1 MNTSVI
7 RHCAAERRPSF
18 AASCAATSLRRAA
31 ALVIALAALTAAPAF
46 ARFGFDAADPVC
58 TTTVGG
64 EYRYLS
70 RLRGADGT
78 EVKARRQGSTFVRGF
93 DFPMD
98 VWTLR
103 PGTNDAVTVYMY
115 GYGDTN
121 SLAAPEGFVLLPADA
136 PGLVEPE
143 RSTSVA
149 INADGSGAVAIYE
162 DEAPKT
168 NAVPSVPADPS
179 VKAVLDEMLRIVKA
193 AQEKMEKDGAIAPA
207 ATEALAALR
216 AVDASAAPEDFRK
229 AFGETLDAVAR
240 MTDITVRLGETAFM
254 NPPAKDMA
262 EIEAATDAAEEAGAK
277 LKKAAA
283 SHGVPW
289 HDIFDEL

>member
-1 MNTSVI
+1 MK
-7 RHCAAERRPSF
+7 HYALLP
-18 AASCAATSLRRAA
+18 LL
-31 ALVIALAALTAAPAF
+31 ALVAAPAF
-46 ARFGFDAADPVC
+46 ARFGFDAADPVL

-103 PGTNDAVTVYMY
+103 PGTNDSVTVYMY

-143 RSTSVA
+143 RNTSVA

-168 NAVPSVPADPS
+168 NAVPSVPADPA
-179 VKAVLDEMLRIVKA
+179 VKAVLDEMLRITRA
-193 AQEKMEKDGAIAPA
+193 GQAKMEKDGTSVPAI
-207 ATEALAALR
+207 TEALAALR
-216 AVDASAAPEDFRK
+216 AVDVSGTPDDFRK
-229 AFGETLDAVAR
+229 AFGETLDAIAR
-240 MTDITVRLGETAFM
+240 MLDITVRQGETAFI
-254 NPPAKDMA
+254 NPPAD
-262 EIEAATDAAEEAGAK
+262 IQTDIDAAIDAAEEAGAH
-277 LKKAAA
+277 LKKAARA
-283 SHGVPW
+283 HGVSW
-289 HDIFDEL
+289 HDVFDDL

>member
-1 MNTSVI
+1 MKDYMLL
-7 RHCAAERRPSF
+7 P
-18 AASCAATSLRRAA
+18 L
-31 ALVIALAALTAAPAF
+31 LALAAAPAF

-98 VWTLR
+98 VWKLSC
-103 PGTNDAVTVYMY
+103 GTNAATVYLY

-149 INADGSGAVAIYE
+149 INADGSGSVAIYE

-240 MTDITVRLGETAFM
+240 MTDITVRLGETAFI

-262 EIEAATDAAEEAGAK
+262 EIEAATDAAEAAGAK

-283 SHGVPW
+283 AHGVSW

>member
-1 MNTSVI
+1 MKK
-7 RHCAAERRPSF
+7 
-18 AASCAATSLRRAA
+18 L
-31 ALVIALAALTAAPAF
+31 ALLLPLLVLAAAPAR

-64 EYRYLS
+64 EYRYLA
-70 RLRGADGT
+70 RLRGADGA

-98 VWTLR
+98 VWKLSC
-103 PGTNDAVTVYMY
+103 GTNAATVYLY

-121 SLAAPEGFVLLPADA
+121 SLAAPEGFVLRPADA
-136 PGLVEPE
+136 DGLVEPE
-143 RSTSVA
+143 RSTSFA
-149 INADGSGAVAIYE
+149 INADGSGAVAIYG

-193 AQEKMEKDGAIAPA
+193 AQEKMVKDGTSVPAI
-207 ATEALAALR
+207 TEALAALR
-216 AVDASAAPEDFRK
+216 AVDASATPEDFRK

-240 MTDITVRLGETAFM
+240 MTDITVRLGETAFID
-254 NPPAKDMA
+254 PPADGQT
-262 EIEAATDAAEEAGAK
+262 EIEAAIDAAEAAGAN

-283 SHGVPW
+283 AHGVPW